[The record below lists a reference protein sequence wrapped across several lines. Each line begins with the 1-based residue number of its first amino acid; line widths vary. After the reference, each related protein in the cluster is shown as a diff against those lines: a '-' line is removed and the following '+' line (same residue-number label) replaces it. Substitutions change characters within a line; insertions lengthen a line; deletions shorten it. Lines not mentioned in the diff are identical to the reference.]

1 MHVTSFQELT
11 RQASYIYLDEMD
23 DAMLADKRSHLECL
37 HCRCFLADIRINTFQ
52 AYSCKCQSTY
62 PEACTHQYLT
72 RNKIEVQS
80 LLFTDLVR
88 YSLFRS
94 KLQFNSLG
102 FSKSNYSNFNHAY
115 FLEKKY
121 EHQPIQYEININ
133 ILLKKYYHYS
143 KI

>member
-1 MHVTSFQELT
+1 MTKMSFSHSNLVTLLELLLRT
-11 RQASYIYLDEMD
+11 
-23 DAMLADKRSHLECL
+23 HLEYVDP
-37 HCRCFLADIRINTFQ
+37 RCFLADIRINTFQ

-121 EHQPIQYEININ
+121 EHQPI
-133 ILLKKYYHYS
+133 
-143 KI
+143 